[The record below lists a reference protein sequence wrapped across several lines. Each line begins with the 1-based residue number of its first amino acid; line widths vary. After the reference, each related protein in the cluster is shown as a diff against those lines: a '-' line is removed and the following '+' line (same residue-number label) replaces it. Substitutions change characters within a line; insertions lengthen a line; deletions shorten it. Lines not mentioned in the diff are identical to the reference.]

1 MDYPFWDVGIGYGI
15 LMAAIAIPH
24 VFVSHFAIGGGLYLV
39 LAERAARKIN
49 DTRRLE
55 FLEGLSK
62 FFVLVTLV
70 FGALTGVG
78 IWFIIGLLNPQ
89 ATSALI
95 HNFVW
100 GWASEWSFFVIEV
113 LAAILYYRGWRTM
126 SAKGHMTLGWIYFG
140 SAWMSLFIINGIL
153 TFMLV
158 PGDWITTASFWDGFF
173 NPNFWSSLVLR
184 TGVTVVLAGLF
195 ALMVASRYKKDDW
208 KGRLI
213 SYNALWTLLGAAIV
227 LPSVFWFW
235 HSLPDQVT
243 EAAVARMP
251 LPMFTWGLFFWT
263 GAALLLVT
271 LLVGFILRRQA
282 HLVLTIPM
290 LILALVWFGSFEWFR
305 ESVRKPFVI
314 YDYMYGNAQELR
326 LADQYE
332 EDGLLA
338 HIAYRTGQ
346 DGADLWRH
354 SCRYC
359 HTINGY
365 QELKPALD
373 GTDEVFIAGMVKGVG
388 VMRGNM
394 PPFYGTD
401 EEANL
406 IAAHIHPHLDQR
418 HLTEIYDL
426 SGAALG
432 EKVYEVRCGK
442 CHVFGGYNDKAAS
455 ILGLEESDYHD
466 LLDMAGDLA
475 EEMPPFT
482 GDKVEREAMIQ
493 YLLEKSQE
501 EGGQ

>member
-15 LMAAIAIPH
+15 LMAVIAVLH

-39 LAERAARKIN
+39 VAERAARKNN
-49 DTRRLE
+49 DTGRLE

-100 GWASEWSFFVIEV
+100 GWAAEWCFFIIEI
-113 LAAILYYRGWRTM
+113 LAAILYYRGWKTM

-158 PGDWITTASFWDGFF
+158 PGEWLASGSFWDGFF

-184 TGVTVVLAGLF
+184 TGIAVLLAGLF
-195 ALMVASRYKKDDW
+195 ALLLASRYKSSDW

-213 SYNALWTLLGAAIV
+213 SYNALWSLLGAAIIV
-227 LPSVFWFW
+227 PSIFWFW
-235 HSLPDQVT
+235 HSIPEQVT

-263 GAALLLVT
+263 GGAL
-271 LLVGFILRRQA
+271 
-282 HLVLTIPM
+282 LVLTILVGFLLRKQAHLALTIPI
-290 LILALVWFGSFEWFR
+290 LLLALVWFGSFEWFR
-305 ESVRKPFVI
+305 ESVRKPYVI

-326 LADQYE
+326 MAEQYQ

-338 HIAYRTGQ
+338 HIAYRTGE

-365 QELKPALD
+365 QALKPALD
-373 GTDEVFIAGMVKGVG
+373 GTDEVFIAGMVKGAG

-418 HLTEIYDL
+418 HLSEIHGL
-426 SGAALG
+426 SGAELG
-432 EKVYEVRCGK
+432 QKVYEVRCGR
-442 CHVFGGYNDKAAS
+442 CHVFGGYSDKSES

-475 EEMPPFT
+475 VEMPPFT
-482 GDKVEREAMIQ
+482 GDKAEREALIEF
-493 YLLEKSQE
+493 LLQKSQE